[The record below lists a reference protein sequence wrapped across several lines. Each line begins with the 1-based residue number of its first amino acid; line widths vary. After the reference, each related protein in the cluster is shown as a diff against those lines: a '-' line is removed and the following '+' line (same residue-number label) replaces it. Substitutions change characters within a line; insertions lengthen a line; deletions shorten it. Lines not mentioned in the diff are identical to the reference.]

1 MIKYLKIYNTDCYT
15 MDPEKIRLHEKQG
28 GPSNM
33 REPRLYTTS
42 ADYAYQE
49 LRHRIIT
56 KQLKPGQRLPE
67 VNIAVQMGVSRTP
80 VREALRRLASE
91 GLVIIIPN
99 SGARLAAPTVR
110 EIEDTFLVREQLE
123 CLAIRLAAERIGD
136 RHLRRLEEALVE
148 EARAIEERDL
158 ETYLEVNEAFHKAV
172 ADASGNR
179 VLAEYVENI
188 LARTNAYVVFYDPFY
203 QNETTPTVDS
213 HKEILMALRAH
224 DSEKSVK
231 LMKRHLKESISGLS
245 RIVEE

>member
-1 MIKYLKIYNTDCYT
+1 
-15 MDPEKIRLHEKQG
+15 
-28 GPSNM
+28 M

-99 SGARLAAPTVR
+99 SGARLAAPTLR
-110 EIEDTFLVREQLE
+110 EIQDTFLVREQLE
-123 CLAIRLAAERIGD
+123 CLAISLAAEKIGE
-136 RHLRRLEEALVE
+136 RHLRRLEEALLE
-148 EARAIEERDL
+148 EARAIYEKNL

-172 ADASGNR
+172 ADAGGNR
-179 VLAEYVENI
+179 VIAEYVENI

-203 QNETTPTVDS
+203 NAESPVTVDS

-224 DSEKSVK
+224 DVEKSVK
-231 LMKRHLKESISGLS
+231 LMKRHLKDAVAGLS
-245 RIVEE
+245 QALEG